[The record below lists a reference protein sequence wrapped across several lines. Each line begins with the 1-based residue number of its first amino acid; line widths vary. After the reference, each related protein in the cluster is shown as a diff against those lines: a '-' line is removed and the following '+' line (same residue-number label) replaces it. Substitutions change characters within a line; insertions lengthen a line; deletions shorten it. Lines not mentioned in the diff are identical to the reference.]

1 MAGQGRNDDTDPNKV
16 FPGDASGVT
25 SQDTT
30 GSAARPHSAQG
41 EGNGPVDMTAA
52 IDKAKDMTA
61 GDLPKPDEKLAEE
74 EANRIKRAA
83 GHMSTGNTPQAG
95 DDPQH
100 RTNTPMSP
108 MPAETGGKGNV
119 GDTPVKD
126 AGPQR

>member
-61 GDLPKPDEKLAEE
+61 GTFRSPTRNWPRK
-74 EANRIKRAA
+74 KRTA
-83 GHMSTGNTPQAG
+83 S
-95 DDPQH
+95 
-100 RTNTPMSP
+100 S
-108 MPAETGGKGNV
+108 
-119 GDTPVKD
+119 
-126 AGPQR
+126 GPPGT